1 MSNPRIPP
9 AMTTYLVGTDSVET
23 SERLVTYIEARVG
36 EGDTVYA
43 VNSLPGGDRTSD
55 TDVRAGREALEVL
68 EGSGVE
74 VDGHQLVRGNSPQE
88 DLMQFAADHDVDEI
102 VVGIRKRSPTGKLVF
117 GSTAQDLLLS
127 AELPV
132 VCVPLTRGD

>member
-1 MSNPRIPP
+1 
-9 AMTTYLVGTDSVET
+9 MTTYLVGTDSVET
-23 SERLVTYIEARVG
+23 SERLAAYVEARTV

-43 VNSLPGGDRTSD
+43 VNSLVGGDSTTD
-55 TDVRAGREALEVL
+55 EDVRDGRDALDVL
-68 EGSGVE
+68 EDSDVE
-74 VDGHQLVRGNSPQE
+74 VDGHQLIRGNSPQE
-88 DLMQFAADHDVDEI
+88 DMLQFAEDHDVDEI

-132 VCVPLTRGD
+132 VCVPLTRGS

>member
-1 MSNPRIPP
+1 
-9 AMTTYLVGTDSVET
+9 MTTYLVGTDSVGT
-23 SERLVTYIEARVG
+23 SERLATYIERRAT

-55 TDVRAGREALEVL
+55 SEVRAGREALEAL
-68 EGSGVE
+68 EDAAAVE

-88 DLMQFAADHDVDEI
+88 DLIRFAADHDVDEI
-102 VVGIRKRSPTGKLVF
+102 VIGIRKRSPTGKLVF
-117 GSTAQDLLLS
+117 GSSAQDLLLS

-132 VCVPLTRGD
+132 VCVPLTRGS

>member
-1 MSNPRIPP
+1 M
-9 AMTTYLVGTDSVET
+9 ATFLVGTDSVET
-23 SERLVTYIEARVG
+23 SERLIEYLEGRVG
-36 EGDTVYA
+36 DGDTVIA
-43 VNSLPGGDRTSD
+43 VNSLRGGDGTSD
-55 TDVRAGREALEVL
+55 EEVIEGRDALETL
-68 EGSGVE
+68 TDAFAD
-74 VDGHQLVRGNSPQE
+74 VDDHQLVRGNSPQE

>member
-1 MSNPRIPP
+1 
-9 AMTTYLVGTDSVET
+9 MTTYLVGTDSVET
-23 SERLVTYIEARVG
+23 SERLAAYVENRVV

-68 EGSGVE
+68 EDAGVE
-74 VDGHQLVRGNSPQE
+74 VDGHQLIRGNSPQE
-88 DLMQFAADHDVDEI
+88 DLMRFAADNDVDEI
-102 VVGIRKRSPTGKLVF
+102 VIGIRKRSPTGKLVF
-117 GSTAQDLLLS
+117 GSSAQDLLLS

-132 VCVPLTRGD
+132 VCVPLAKES

>member
-1 MSNPRIPP
+1 
-9 AMTTYLVGTDSVET
+9 MTTYLIGTDSVET
-23 SERLVTYIEARVG
+23 SERLAAYIEARAD
-36 EGDTVYA
+36 EDDTVYA
-43 VNSLPGGDRTSD
+43 VNSLRGGDRTPEE
-55 TDVRAGREALEVL
+55 DVRAGRDALDVF
-68 EGSGVE
+68 GDAAVE

-88 DLMQFAADHDVDEI
+88 DLMQFAADNDVDEL

-132 VCVPLTRGD
+132 VCVPLTSGD

>member
-1 MSNPRIPP
+1 
-9 AMTTYLVGTDSVET
+9 MTTYLVGTDSVAT
-23 SERLVTYIEARVG
+23 SERLAAYVEARVG
-36 EGDTVYA
+36 DGDTVYA

-55 TDVRAGREALEVL
+55 EDVREGREALEVL
-68 EGSGVE
+68 EDSAVA

-88 DLMQFAADHDVDEI
+88 DLLEFAADHGVDEI
-102 VVGIRKRSPTGKLVF
+102 VIGHRKRSPTGKLVF

-132 VCVPLTRGD
+132 VCVPLTEGT

>member
-1 MSNPRIPP
+1 
-9 AMTTYLVGTDSVET
+9 MTTYLLGTDSVES
-23 SERLVTYIEARVG
+23 SERLTTYIEARAV

-43 VNSLPGGDRTSD
+43 VNSLPGGNRTSD
-55 TDVRAGREALEVL
+55 ADVRAGRDALEVF
-68 EGSGVE
+68 EDSSVSI
-74 VDGHQLVRGNSPQE
+74 DTHQLVRGNSPQE

-127 AELPV
+127 SELPV
-132 VCVPLTRGD
+132 VCVPLVAGD

>member
-1 MSNPRIPP
+1 
-9 AMTTYLVGTDSVET
+9 MTTYLVGTDSVET
-23 SERLVTYIEARVG
+23 SERLAAYVEARAV

-43 VNSLPGGDRTSD
+43 VNSLVGGDSTSD
-55 TDVRAGREALEVL
+55 EDVRDGRDALDVL
-68 EGSGVE
+68 EDSDVE
-74 VDGHQLVRGNSPQE
+74 VDGHQLIRGNSPQE
-88 DLMQFAADHDVDEI
+88 DMLQFAEDHDVDEI

-132 VCVPLTRGD
+132 VCVPLTRGS